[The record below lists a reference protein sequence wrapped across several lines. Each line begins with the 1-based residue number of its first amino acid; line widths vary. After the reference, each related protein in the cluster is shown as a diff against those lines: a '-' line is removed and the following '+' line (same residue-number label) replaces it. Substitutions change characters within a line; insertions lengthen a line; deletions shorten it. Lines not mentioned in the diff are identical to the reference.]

1 MAHVVLSRKR
11 NRDADRRLEGGIAQL
26 AEEERVRVLEA
37 DPALL
42 EAVPPSSR
50 EAARRGL
57 HAPRVSAAPG
67 PWSPDGLTDSSAL
80 GILVLEGL
88 LTRNVTIAGT
98 RSREILG
105 AGDVLRP
112 WDDDS
117 VLDPVPATITW
128 TILDPCAFAVLDQRW
143 NLLASRWPDFGEEIL
158 RRILRRSRW
167 LAVLLAIANLRG
179 VEDRV
184 MLLLWHLAG
193 NWGRVTSAGTL
204 IPFGLTHEVIADLA
218 GARRP
223 SVTTALASLEREGR
237 LGRVT
242 DGWLLRGDPPSSG
255 A

>member
-1 MAHVVLSRKR
+1 M
-11 NRDADRRLEGGIAQL
+11 EGGIAEL
-26 AEEERVRVLEA
+26 TEEERVRVLDV

-42 EAVPPSSR
+42 EAVPASSR

-67 PWSPDGLTDSSAL
+67 PWSPDGLTDSSGL

-117 VLDPVPATITW
+117 ALHPVPAATSW
-128 TILDPCAFAVLDQRW
+128 TVLAPTACAVLDQRW
-143 NLLASRWPDFGEEIL
+143 KLFAARWPDFGTEIL
-158 RRILRRSRW
+158 HRIVRRSRW
-167 LAVLLAIANLRG
+167 LAVLLAIANMRG
-179 VEDRV
+179 VEERV
-184 MLLLWHLAG
+184 LMLLWHLAG

-204 IPFGLTHEVIADLA
+204 VPFGLTHEVIADLV

-223 SVTTALASLEREGR
+223 SVTTALTSLEREGK
-237 LGRVT
+237 LERVKE
-242 DGWLLRGDPPSSG
+242 GWLLRGDPPSSG